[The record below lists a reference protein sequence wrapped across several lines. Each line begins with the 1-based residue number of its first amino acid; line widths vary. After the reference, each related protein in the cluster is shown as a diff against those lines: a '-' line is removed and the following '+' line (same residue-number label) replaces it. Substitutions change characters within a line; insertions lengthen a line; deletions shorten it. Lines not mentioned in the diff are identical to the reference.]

1 MMIQRR
7 YLALVCALFCAL
19 PQAWAQGYPDHP
31 VRIVVPYT
39 PGGSTDL
46 IARIIAEPLGRALG
60 KPVIVDNKS
69 GAGGIL
75 GTQELARATP
85 DGYTLGIGTVSTM
98 VIFPAVHP
106 KPGYSIDQIWPITN
120 IATMPNVVAVRPN
133 FPAKDLKELIAL
145 LKANP
150 GKYSFATSGQ
160 GSINHML
167 GESFQSGAGVD
178 INHIPYRGSGPA
190 MQDVMAGQVDILFDQ
205 LPSSKNFIDS
215 GKLGLLGVISPTRL
229 AEYPQ
234 VMTMEEVGIKGLKD
248 PAWYGL
254 IAPAKLPVEV
264 QAKLIKAMKE
274 VMAMPDVK
282 ARLSKI
288 GAVPFG
294 NSSSEYSAQINQEIA
309 RMKVLV
315 RERKISL
322 ED

>member
-1 MMIQRR
+1 MTVQRR
-7 YLALVCALFCAL
+7 CVALACAIFCTL
-19 PQAWAQGYPDHP
+19 PQAWADSYPDHP

-69 GAGGIL
+69 GAGGML
-75 GTQELARATP
+75 GTQELVRSAP

-167 GESFQSGAGVD
+167 GESFQAGAGVD

-215 GKLGLLGVISPTRL
+215 GKLGLLGVISPSRL

-234 VMTMEEVGIKGLKD
+234 AMTMEEVGIKGLKD

-264 QAKLIKAMKE
+264 QARLVKAMKE

-294 NSSSEYSAQINQEIA
+294 NSASEYSAQINQEIA

-322 ED
+322 EE

>member
-1 MMIQRR
+1 MTIQRR
-7 YLALVCALFCAL
+7 YFVLACTLLLSVSLT
-19 PQAWAQGYPDHP
+19 WAQGYPERP

-39 PGGSTDL
+39 PGGATDL

-60 KPVIVDNKS
+60 TSVIVENKS
-69 GAGGIL
+69 GAGGML
-75 GTQELARATP
+75 GTQELVRSAP

-106 KPGYSIDQIWPITN
+106 KPGYTIDQIWPITN
-120 IATMPNVVAVRPN
+120 IAAMPNVLAVNPKI
-133 FPAKDLKELIAL
+133 PAKDLKELVAL

-150 GKYSFATSGQ
+150 KKYSYATSGQ

-167 GESFQSGAGVD
+167 GESFQSGTGVD

-190 MQDVMAGQVDILFDQ
+190 IQDVMAGQVDILFDQ
-205 LPSSKNFIDS
+205 LPSSKAYIDS
-215 GKLGLLGVISPTRL
+215 GKLRLLGVISPARV

-234 VMTMEEVGIKGLKD
+234 VMTMEEVGIKGFRD
-248 PAWYGL
+248 QAWYGL
-254 IAPAKLPVEV
+254 NAPAKLPADV
-264 QAKLIKAMKE
+264 QIKLVKAMKE
-274 VMAMPDVK
+274 VMDMPDVK
-282 ARLSKI
+282 ARLVKV
-288 GAVPFG
+288 GAVPLG
-294 NSSSEYSAQINQEIA
+294 SSSSDYLAQINQEIA

>member
-1 MMIQRR
+1 MTTQRR
-7 YLALVCALFCAL
+7 HFALVCALYCAMPL
-19 PQAWAQGYPDHP
+19 AWAQGYPDRP
-31 VRIVVPYT
+31 VRIIVPYT

-60 KPVIVDNKS
+60 KPVIVENKS
-69 GAGGIL
+69 GAGGML
-75 GTQELARATP
+75 GTQELVRATP
-85 DGYTLGIGTVSTM
+85 DGYSLGIGTVSTM

-106 KPGYSIDQIWPITN
+106 KPGYFIDQIWPITN
-120 IATMPNVVAVRPN
+120 IATMPNIVAVRPN

-190 MQDVMAGQVDILFDQ
+190 IQDVMAGQVDILFDQ

-234 VMTMEEVGIKGLKD
+234 IMTMDEVGIKGFKD

-274 VMAMPDVK
+274 VMTMPDVK

-294 NSSSEYSAQINQEIA
+294 NSSSEYLIQINQEIA

>member
-1 MMIQRR
+1 MTIQRR
-7 YLALVCALFCAL
+7 YLALMCTLLCAA
-19 PQAWAQGYPDHP
+19 PTAWAQTYPDRP

-46 IARIIAEPLGRALG
+46 IARIISEPLSRALG
-60 KPVIVDNKS
+60 KPVIVENKS
-69 GAGGIL
+69 GAGGML
-75 GTQELARATP
+75 GTQELVRAAP

-106 KPGYSIDQIWPITN
+106 KPGYAIEQIWPITN
-120 IATMPNVVAVRPN
+120 IATMPNVLAVRPN
-133 FPAKDLKELIAL
+133 FPAKDLKELVAL

-167 GESFQSGAGVD
+167 AESFQSGAGVV

-190 MQDVMAGQVDILFDQ
+190 LQDVMAGQVDIVFDQ
-205 LPSSKNFIDS
+205 LPSSKNFIDA
-215 GKLGLLGVISPTRL
+215 GKLGLLGVISSGRL
-229 AEYPQ
+229 TDYPQ
-234 VMTMEEVGIKGLKD
+234 AMTMDEIGIKDLKD

-254 IAPAKLPVEV
+254 IAPAKLPTEV
-264 QAKLIKAMKE
+264 QTKLIKAMKE

-294 NSSSEYSAQINQEIA
+294 NSSIEFLAQINQEIA

-322 ED
+322 DE